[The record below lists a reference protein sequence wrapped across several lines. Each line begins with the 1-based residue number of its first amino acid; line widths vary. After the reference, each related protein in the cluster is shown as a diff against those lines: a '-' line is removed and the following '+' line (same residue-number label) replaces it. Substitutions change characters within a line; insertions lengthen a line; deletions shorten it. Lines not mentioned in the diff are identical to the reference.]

1 MQSVSGNTV
10 RTCSND
16 QLPKERRK
24 PWAGCREHKLFAAM
38 YIMEQS
44 TASRT
49 VSGVGL
55 SAEHGSNLHIW
66 NRDRFFTIPTHGL
79 LEIKLGFSI
88 ENLEWILMPPPSK
101 ISRWFSR
108 GQKSVERKARTLS
121 RWSVAR
127 TEDAAKQRILIPP
140 RDPCPMLCS
149 RRRLRPSSQHHSLG
163 LLLGVAL
170 GIVLRWSLFKPSVFW
185 WLSAGFL
192 LSQVGPVLPECV
204 RSSGWQVSFSVQFS
218 TFLKNSTWLFSSLHA
233 SLSSWLDVQKSLVWL
248 NDLLSQVWDPFCEDV
263 NECVFQSLLLQKF
276 GLYILFLHCT
286 ITIFWFWKKMSCW
299 KIEGCGHHYFM
310 FLWLICGKE
319 QKICGLKYSISGL
332 CIDESKEKYVCLI
345 VEVSVAWI
353 LSPFVFQF
361 SGMLSP

>member
-1 MQSVSGNTV
+1 MGRRWGGRGAERATRGREAIIQSVSVNIV

-16 QLPKERRK
+16 QFPKEWTK

-66 NRDRFFTIPTHGL
+66 NHDRFFTIPTHGL

-101 ISRWFSR
+101 ISRWFSK
-108 GQKSVERKARTLS
+108 GQNSVERKARTLS

-127 TEDAAKQRILIPP
+127 TKDAAKQRTLIPP

-149 RRRLRPSSQHHSLG
+149 KRRLRPSSQHHSLG

-185 WLSAGFL
+185 WLSEGFL

-218 TFLKNSTWLFSSLHA
+218 TFFLKNSTWLFSLLHA
-233 SLSSWLDVQKSLVWL
+233 SSSSWLDVQKSLVWL
-248 NDLLSQVWDPFCEDV
+248 NDFAITGLGSILPRRCQWMCFSKSFTSKIWSLHSVLTLHHNHILILKKNVLLENWRLWP
-263 NECVFQSLLLQKF
+263 SLLYVSLTDLWQRAENMWLKVF
-276 GLYILFLHCT
+276 HFRSLY
-286 ITIFWFWKKMSCW
+286 WW
-299 KIEGCGHHYFM
+299 
-310 FLWLICGKE
+310 
-319 QKICGLKYSISGL
+319 
-332 CIDESKEKYVCLI
+332 V
-345 VEVSVAWI
+345 
-353 LSPFVFQF
+353 
-361 SGMLSP
+361 